1 MSLLQKVSAPKLQLI
16 ALLLLAIYPV
26 AIIASR
32 MGLWSFKHSFL
43 LFIIAAVLGFVVLVI
58 SVLKMSTGDRQNS
71 RALVIALLVTL
82 GPIAVLGNSV
92 MKAKSS
98 PFIHDI
104 STDVTNPPALVA
116 AQTDR
121 IEGDHSVEYA
131 GTEISELQLA
141 GYPDLKSAAFEQ
153 SAADVFAT
161 ARAAIEQNGW
171 AILAEN
177 NQILPFTIEA
187 VDTSLLFGFKDDIV
201 VRISAAEAGSVVDV
215 RSMSRVGQ
223 SDLGANA
230 KRIQKLLNQ
239 L

>member
-1 MSLLQKVSAPKLQLI
+1 MSLLQKVSAPKLQLV

-58 SVLKMSTGDRQNS
+58 SLLKMSTGDRQDS

-82 GPIAVLGNSV
+82 GPIAILGNSV
-92 MKAKSS
+92 IKAKSS

-131 GTEISELQLA
+131 GTEVSELQLA